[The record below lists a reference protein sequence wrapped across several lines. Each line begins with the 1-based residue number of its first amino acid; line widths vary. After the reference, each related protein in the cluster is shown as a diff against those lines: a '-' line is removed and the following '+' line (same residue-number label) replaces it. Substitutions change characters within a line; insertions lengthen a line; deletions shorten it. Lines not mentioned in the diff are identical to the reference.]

1 MHKFDNKLSAHNIL
15 GAAYLAG
22 WHAWEQGAKRRCFT
36 SPHFTAEGKQAFC
49 EGWDDACRLTGASVT

>member
-49 EGWDDACRLTGASVT
+49 